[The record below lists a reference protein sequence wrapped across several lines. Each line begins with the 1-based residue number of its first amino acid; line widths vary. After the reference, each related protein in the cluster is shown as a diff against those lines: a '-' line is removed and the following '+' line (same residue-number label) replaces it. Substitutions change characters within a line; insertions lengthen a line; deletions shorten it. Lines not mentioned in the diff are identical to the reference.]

1 MRNRMPRLPK
11 RSILAGAA
19 WFAVFSAV
27 SGHTQITRSFNSDW
41 RFHLGDVTDGQATS
55 LDDSGWRVLDL
66 PHDWSIEGLF
76 PSETEADPIPE
87 VRVAAGGWKFS
98 KGDDPSWK
106 NPSLKDGSWQTVT
119 LPANWETHS
128 DYTDDNVIGWYRR
141 EVAVPESMQGKDIT
155 LNLGKIDD
163 ADETFFNGVKVGGLG
178 SFPPRYVT
186 AWDQLRRYR
195 VPGWLIRTG
204 ENNSIAVR
212 VFDGVFGGG
221 LYAEGE
227 KTIEGPFNSA
237 CPGGSGAGYIDGG
250 TAWYRKAFV
259 MPDSDRGKRVFVE
272 FDGVYMNSDVWI
284 NGTHVGNRPY
294 GYSSFQYELTEHVRF
309 GGGKNILAVRVDVR
323 QPCSRWYSG
332 AGIYRDVRLKVTD
345 PVHVSHWGVFV
356 TTPSVSADMASI
368 RVETKVL
375 NQSTIPQSVTLE
387 TVIVD
392 ASGLEKAVTRSDTR
406 IEPDSAGR
414 FIHILGIDKPVL
426 WSLENPVLY
435 GVRSIV
441 RVNGRKADS
450 SETPFGIR
458 TFEFTADSGFFL
470 NGRHVPIRGVNL
482 HHDLGCLG
490 TAVNG
495 RAIERQLEIM
505 KRMGCNAVRTSHN
518 PPAPGLLDLC
528 DRMGFLVMD
537 EAFDEWK
544 RPKTMFGYDRFFDA
558 WSERDLADMIR
569 RDRNHPSV
577 ILWSIGNEIPEQD
590 NADAFEMSKRLADI
604 GHREDPTRPVTS
616 GCNTPDAAVKSGFS
630 DPLDVFGINYSLP
643 FYPVLKAKAKL
654 VASETA
660 SAVSTR
666 GEYNLV
672 ADSLGDPK
680 IVLALDHQRSSYDDD
695 TAENTLKAVAAAPW
709 IAGEFVWTGFDYIG
723 EPSPFSW
730 PSVSSYFGIVD
741 RCGFP
746 KDRFHLYRSQWTEA
760 PMVHVLPHWNWP
772 GFEGKEIP
780 VRCYSNCGTVELF
793 LNGHSLGEKNFR
805 DTERLYLEWK
815 VPYAPGTVR
824 AVARINGEAVAAD
837 SAVTAGVPAKIILE
851 PDRAEIR
858 PDGRDLSFV
867 RVEITDREGR
877 LCPDADPLVRFSVS
891 GAGAIAGVDNGN
903 PVSHEYFNRDYRK
916 AFHGLCLA
924 VIRSNGETGEIRISA
939 ESDGLQTA
947 RVSITAK

>member
-1 MRNRMPRLPK
+1 
-11 RSILAGAA
+11 
-19 WFAVFSAV
+19 
-27 SGHTQITRSFNSDW
+27 
-41 RFHLGDVTDGQATS
+41 
-55 LDDSGWRVLDL
+55 
-66 PHDWSIEGLF
+66 
-76 PSETEADPIPE
+76 
-87 VRVAAGGWKFS
+87 
-98 KGDDPSWK
+98 
-106 NPSLKDGSWQTVT
+106 
-119 LPANWETHS
+119 
-128 DYTDDNVIGWYRR
+128 
-141 EVAVPESMQGKDIT
+141 
-155 LNLGKIDD
+155 
-163 ADETFFNGVKVGGLG
+163 
-178 SFPPRYVT
+178 
-186 AWDQLRRYR
+186 
-195 VPGWLIRTG
+195 
-204 ENNSIAVR
+204 
-212 VFDGVFGGG
+212 
-221 LYAEGE
+221 
-227 KTIEGPFNSA
+227 
-237 CPGGSGAGYIDGG
+237 
-250 TAWYRKAFV
+250 
-259 MPDSDRGKRVFVE
+259 
-272 FDGVYMNSDVWI
+272 
-284 NGTHVGNRPY
+284 
-294 GYSSFQYELTEHVRF
+294 LTEHVRF
-309 GGGKNILAVRVDVR
+309 GGGENVLAVRVDVR

-345 PVHVSHWGVFV
+345 PVHVAHWGVGV
-356 TTPSVSADMASI
+356 TTPDVSADAATV

-375 NQSTIPQSVTLE
+375 NQSPVPQSVTLE

-392 ASGLEKAVTRSDTR
+392 GSGREATVTHSAMRV
-406 IEPDSAGR
+406 EPDSAGR

-450 SETPFGIR
+450 CETPFGIR
-458 TFEFTADSGFFL
+458 TFQFTVDSGFFL
-470 NGRHVPIRGVNL
+470 NNRHIPIRGVNL

-518 PPAPGLLDLC
+518 PPAPELLDLC

-604 GHREDPTRPVTS
+604 CRLEDPTRPVTS
-616 GCNTPDAAVKSGFS
+616 GCNSPEAAVKSGFS
-630 DPLDVFGINYSLP
+630 KPLDVFGVNYSLP
-643 FYPVLKAKAKL
+643 FYRTLKGKAKL

-672 ADSLGDPK
+672 AEAGGNPK
-680 IVLALDHQRSSYDDD
+680 IVHVLNQQCSSYDDA
-695 TAENTLKAVAAAPW
+695 TAETTLKAVREAPW
-709 IAGEFVWTGFDYIG
+709 LAGEFVWTGFDYIG
-723 EPSPFSW
+723 EPSPYSW

-746 KDRFHLYRSQWTEA
+746 KDRFYLYQSQWTGS

-780 VRCYSNCGTVELF
+780 VRCTSNCGTVELF
-793 LNGHSLGEKNFR
+793 LNGRSLGEKNFR
-805 DTERLYLEWK
+805 DAEHLYLEWK

-824 AVARINGEAVAAD
+824 AVARNNGKAVCAD
-837 SAVTAGVPAKIILE
+837 SAVTAGIPAQIILK
-851 PDRAEIR
+851 PDRTEIR
-858 PDGRDLSFV
+858 PDGKDLSFV

-891 GAGAIAGVDNGN
+891 GAGAITGVDNGN
-903 PVSHEYFNRDYRK
+903 PVSHEYFNRDHRK

-924 VIRSNGETGEIRISA
+924 VVRSNGETGEIRISA

-947 RVSITAK
+947 RVSIAAK

>member
-1 MRNRMPRLPK
+1 MPRLPK

-19 WFAVFSAV
+19 WLAACTAV
-27 SGHTQITRSFNSDW
+27 SGHAQVIRPFHSDW
-41 RFHLGDVTDGQATS
+41 RFHLGDAPDGQATS
-55 LDDSGWRVLDL
+55 FDDSSWRVLDL
-66 PHDWSIEGLF
+66 PHDWSIEGLS
-76 PSETEADPIPE
+76 PSGTEADSIPE
-87 VRVAAGGWKFS
+87 IRAAAGEWKFNR
-98 KGDDPSWK
+98 GDDPSWK
-106 NPSLKDGSWQTVT
+106 NPGLKDGSWQTVT
-119 LPANWETHS
+119 LPSNWETHS

-141 EVAVPESMQGKDIT
+141 ELAVPADAKGKDI
-155 LNLGKIDD
+155 LVNLGKIDD

-186 AWDQLRRYR
+186 AWDQPRRYR
-195 VPGWLIRTG
+195 VPGGIIRYG
-204 ENNSIAVR
+204 ESNSIAVR

-227 KTIEGPFNSA
+227 KTVEGPFDSA
-237 CPGGSGAGYIDGG
+237 CPGGSGAGYINGG
-250 TAWYRKAFV
+250 TGWYRKTFEL
-259 MPDSDRGKRVFVE
+259 PDSDRGKRVFME

-284 NGTHVGNRPY
+284 NGNHLGNRPY
-294 GYSSFQYELTEHVRF
+294 GYSSFQYELTDHVRF
-309 GGGKNILAVRVDVR
+309 GGGENVLAVRADVR

-332 AGIYRDVRLKVTD
+332 AGIYRDVRLTKTD
-345 PVHVSHWGVFV
+345 PVHVAHWGVFV
-356 TTPSVSADMASI
+356 TTPSVSADQAEV
-368 RVETKVL
+368 RVQTRVL
-375 NQSTIPQSVTLE
+375 NQSTVSRSVICE

-392 ASGLEKAVTRSDTR
+392 GAGREMAVTRSAQR
-406 IEPDSAGR
+406 VEPDSAGR
-414 FIHILGIDKPVL
+414 FDHTLSVRRPNL
-426 WSLENPVLY
+426 WSLENPALYRARSTVLL
-435 GVRSIV
+435 
-441 RVNGRKADS
+441 NGRVTDAA
-450 SETPFGIR
+450 ETPFGIR

-505 KRMGCNAVRTSHN
+505 KTMGCNAVRTSHN
-518 PPAPGLLDLC
+518 PPAPELLDAC

-544 RPKTMFGYDRFFDA
+544 RAKTMFGYDRFFDA

-569 RDRNHPSV
+569 RDRNHPSI

-604 GHREDPTRPVTS
+604 CRREDPTRPVTS
-616 GCNTPDAAVKSGFS
+616 GCNSPDAAVKSGFS
-630 DPLDVFGINYSLP
+630 KPLDVFGINYSLP
-643 FYPVLKAKAKL
+643 FYPTLKGKTPL

-666 GEYNLV
+666 GHYNLV
-672 ADSLGDPK
+672 AEGSGNPK
-680 IVLALDHQRSSYDDD
+680 IVQALDNQRSSYDDD

-741 RCGFP
+741 RGGFP
-746 KDRFHLYRSQWTEA
+746 KDRFYLYQSRWTDK
-760 PMVHVLPHWNWP
+760 PMIHILPHWNWP

-780 VRCYSNCGTVELF
+780 VRCYTNCGSVELF
-793 LNGHSLGEKNFR
+793 LDGRSLGEKSFR

-815 VPYAPGTVR
+815 VPYVPGTLR
-824 AVARINGEAVAAD
+824 AVAGKNGEAVCTD
-837 SAVTAGVPAKIILE
+837 SVVTAGVPAQIILK
-851 PDRAEIR
+851 PDRTEIR
-858 PDGRDLSFV
+858 PDGKDLSFV
-867 RVEITDREGR
+867 RVEIADSEGR

-891 GAGAIAGVDNGN
+891 GAGGIAGVDNGN
-903 PVSHEYFNRDYRK
+903 PVSHEYFNRDHRK

-924 VIRSNGETGEIRISA
+924 VIRSNGDAGEIRISA
-939 ESDGLQTA
+939 ESEGLRTA